1 MLIRPQRCA
10 SGFVLEAHWKSFHS
24 SVQIQWA
31 RYVSQVHSVWI
42 SCFSSLPANA
52 VRARWRAL
60 AVRQPNRVWNGSQRF
75 SSPPNM
81 QCVLSSPYLISSHL
95 ICSDRGACVRV
106 LKMHVRLRLHSCLRG
121 GNIMYPI
128 SPSFHF
134 ASRGQLTELP
144 STFQLFYWAEMFSL
158 AWRIAENPPN
168 YTCHAAWSC
177 PSWQH
182 GPTKWFTRFL
192 SWMDATPLISQHYEG
207 RGLGGLVLQNNRYWY
222 DIHLSTPLTL
232 PSSCRTLWHE
242 NSLAVTRT
250 QSGRG

>member
-31 RYVSQVHSVWI
+31 RYVSQVHIVWI

-60 AVRQPNRVWNGSQRF
+60 TVRQPNRVWNGSQRF
-75 SSPPNM
+75 SSPSNM

-95 ICSDRGACVRV
+95 QWQRCVCARARICMCVCGCILVWEGATLCI
-106 LKMHVRLRLHSCLRG
+106 LFLSHFILHLAGNWQSCPRHSNYFIEQRCFLW
-121 GNIMYPI
+121 
-128 SPSFHF
+128 HD
-134 ASRGQLTELP
+134 ASQK
-144 STFQLFYWAEMFSL
+144 
-158 AWRIAENPPN
+158 IPPN

-207 RGLGGLVLQNNRYWY
+207 RG
-222 DIHLSTPLTL
+222 
-232 PSSCRTLWHE
+232 
-242 NSLAVTRT
+242 
-250 QSGRG
+250 GRGSRPPKQSILIWYPSIHPVNLNLQL

>member
-60 AVRQPNRVWNGSQRF
+60 TVRQPNRVWNGSQRF

-95 ICSDRGACVRV
+95 QWQRCVCARAQDACA
-106 LKMHVRLRLHSCLRG
+106 
-121 GNIMYPI
+121 
-128 SPSFHF
+128 F
-134 ASRGQLTELP
+134 AVAFLSERGQHNV
-144 STFQLFYWAEMFSL
+144 SYFSL
-158 AWRIAENPPN
+158 ISFCISRATDR
-168 YTCHAAWSC
+168 AALDI
-177 PSWQH
+177 PIIL
-182 GPTKWFTRFL
+182 L
-192 SWMDATPLISQHYEG
+192 SRDVFFGMTHRRKSPKL
-207 RGLGGLVLQNNRYWY
+207 
-222 DIHLSTPLTL
+222 HLSCSLKLSFLTAW
-232 PSSCRTLWHE
+232 PH
-242 NSLAVTRT
+242 
-250 QSGRG
+250 